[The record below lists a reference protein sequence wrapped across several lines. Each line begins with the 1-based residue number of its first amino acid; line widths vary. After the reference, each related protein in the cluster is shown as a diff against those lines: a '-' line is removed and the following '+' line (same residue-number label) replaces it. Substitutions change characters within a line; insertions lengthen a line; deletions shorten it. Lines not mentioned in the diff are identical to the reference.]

1 MAEERSLVVAL
12 QRAARQAEAARQA
25 TDVEA
30 QALAAVGQEADAE
43 REAELRKA
51 QAEVTAQQKRTEVP

>member
-1 MAEERSLVVAL
+1 MVAL